1 MIDSTPRT
9 LRLLDHYADGEEA
22 RHFSL
27 RLDKPLASDMAVIP
41 GQFFMLAVPGF
52 GEAPFTYL
60 SLPDQQG
67 RFSALV
73 RRMGTLT
80 QALFEQPVGAVL
92 GYRGPFGKGWPL
104 FFCARRVLVVAG
116 GCGLAPLAGVI
127 DEASC
132 NRLPVRLNIIYG
144 ARNSAAQVLGR
155 ERKRWRQTMSFIETC
170 DEATPGQRQG
180 SPLDHLDELFAAQP
194 PDAVLCCG
202 PEALM
207 LATAEACLQRGIAAD
222 KIWLSLERR
231 MHCADGL
238 CGHCYLG
245 TSYVCKDGP
254 TYRYDRYLQLQ
265 AGGHQTRIA
274 QDQRPC

>member
-1 MIDSTPRT
+1 MIDLTPRK
-9 LRLLDHYADGEEA
+9 LLLLDHYADGEEA

-27 RLDKPLASDMAVIP
+27 RIDKPAAADRAVIP
-41 GQFFMLAVPGF
+41 GQFFMLTVPGF

-60 SLPDQQG
+60 KLPDQQG
-67 RFSALV
+67 RFDALV
-73 RRMGTLT
+73 RRMGALT
-80 QALFEQPVGAVL
+80 QALFEQPPGAVL

-104 FFCARRVLVVAG
+104 FFCAHRVLVVAG

-127 DEASC
+127 DEASRH
-132 NRLPVRLNIIYG
+132 RLPLQLSVIYG

-155 ERKRWRQTMSFIETC
+155 ERERWRKSLRFMETC
-170 DEATPGQRQG
+170 DEAKPHQRQG
-180 SPLDHLDELFAAQP
+180 SPLDHFDELFAHEAP
-194 PDAVLCCG
+194 EAVLCCG

-207 LATAEACLQRGIAAD
+207 LATAEACVQRDIAAH

-245 TSYVCKDGP
+245 SEYVCKDGP
-254 TYRYDRYLQLQ
+254 TYRYDRYLQVQ
-265 AGGHQTRIA
+265 AAGYRTLIT
-274 QDQRPC
+274 QDQRLC